1 MAKKQRQSI
10 LNNIER
16 TVGYLYLTGVWHSLI
31 AHTIIFLIMAMLFP
45 VVVDKQ
51 RIVIELNF
59 ASVEEN
65 VEPLTEPLEE
75 PPIKIVSLEESKDTL
90 EAASIEAGISAVSL
104 MEDTLKIEN
113 IPVPDTGFDKPSN
126 FIDNIAADVLTEEI
140 KTSSPMPDRK
150 TTYTGRTNTQVLL
163 SRRGELNQQ
172 SVPNIAEQ
180 IKVGEI
186 QKRLKEYGAKTGD
199 VQISLSWDT
208 IDDLDL
214 HVLVKPI
221 GSNINWTNRVGFCGG
236 ALDIDMNAHPRLLSP
251 RPIENIFW
259 APGNAPFAEYVVG
272 VHFFMNWSR
281 AQQVRG
287 TLIIRV
293 DGKTETF
300 PLLVNYGDPVR
311 PITSFVRQR

>member
-10 LNNIER
+10 LNNIEQ
-16 TVGYLYLTGVWHSLI
+16 TVGYLYLSGVWHSLI
-31 AHTIIFLIMAMLFP
+31 VHTIIFLIMAMLFP

-90 EAASIEAGISAVSL
+90 EAASIDAGISAVSL

-113 IPVPDTGFDKPSN
+113 IPVPDTGFDKPSD

-140 KTSSPMPDRK
+140 KTASPMPDPK
-150 TTYTGRTNTQVLL
+150 VVYTGRTNTQVLL
-163 SRRGELNQQ
+163 SRRGELDQQ
-172 SVPNIAEQ
+172 SVSNIAEQ
-180 IKVGEI
+180 MKVGEI

-281 AQQVRG
+281 AQQVKG

-293 DGKTETF
+293 DGKTETL
-300 PLLVNYGDPVR
+300 PLLVHYGDPVR